1 MSSEDLTAI
10 TVVSNLG
17 HPVVSC
23 EDESRRIIFVE
34 LREET
39 FRLSDDV
46 VHNLNILHIFLLR
59 ALIVNSGNLTPED
72 DA

>member
-23 EDESRRIIFVE
+23 EDESRRIILVE

-39 FRLSDDV
+39 FSLSDDV
-46 VHNLNILHIFLLR
+46 VHNLDILHIFLLR
-59 ALIVNSGNLTPED
+59 ELLINSGNLMPED